1 MVLVFILCAI
11 VALVIL
17 FICMMIFS
25 TIRIQF
31 NNFTMSNIKDNKNI
45 LQRKYKIIVS
55 LHLFNRIKWLLIKL
69 NDKKIKNM
77 YSKMNLE
84 KMDFKTLQNDFKIK
98 NLVYLKKLN
107 PKISYLNL
115 EFKIGTEDIIATSFV
130 VAIISSII
138 GILLPHVVKKYKENK
153 CYYKIVPLYINKN
166 VYEIKFDCIIEIKNV
181 HIINII
187 YVFIKKRR
195 DRKYEQ
201 RASNRRSYGYS
212 YE

>member
-11 VALVIL
+11 VV
-17 FICMMIFS
+17 FICVVIFS

-31 NNFTMSNIKDNKNI
+31 NNFTMSNINDDKNI
-45 LQRKYKIIVS
+45 LSRNYKIIASV
-55 LHLFNRIKWLLIKL
+55 HLFNKIKWLSIKL
-69 NDKKIKNM
+69 NDKKIKKIYN
-77 YSKMNLE
+77 KMNLE
-84 KMDFKTLQNDFKIK
+84 KMDLKTLQNDFKIK
-98 NLVYLKKLN
+98 NLEYLKKLN
-107 PKISYLNL
+107 LKISYLHL
-115 EFKIGTEDIIATSFV
+115 KFKIGTEDVVATSFV

-138 GILLPHVVKKYKENK
+138 GILLPHVVKKYEKDK
-153 CYYKIVPLYINKN
+153 YYYKIIPLYINKN